1 MEHKLVTIIGGG
13 MGPSK
18 LSRVKADLSTFDAVV
33 CDKSYE
39 IDIAH
44 PNIVAASFLEAKKYI
59 LEAEKSANIAYIVSG
74 SPFFYS
80 GATSVM
86 GQLKETGADFSVIT
100 GESSKE
106 YAVRSLCIA
115 ENEVTS
121 LSWHGREDVDID
133 RFLRSRYTFL
143 LCDEKTPQRLFEA
156 ISYLPSGSIKIICLS
171 RLGYDDERIFE
182 VLPTDLPD
190 YSWRELSPFVF
201 LVEKIYADRAAQ
213 TADDELEYE
222 RGMYTKPDKRSLILR
237 SLELK
242 AGISMWDIG
251 AGSGSVSIDAFK
263 GWRVKTV
270 LFEKNET
277 RCEIIERNLT
287 AHNVLFT
294 KLCCG
299 EALDFLDSQTG
310 IPDRIFVGGGGAEIA
325 KNLHALT
332 DKLGSGGI
340 LVAVYVSLEHLGAA
354 INSLSS
360 ANISYEVKSISLSGY
375 KEPLKIGE
383 PEREM
388 FLIKVKK

>member
-1 MEHKLVTIIGGG
+1 MP
-13 MGPSK
+13 GP
-18 LSRVKADLSTFDAVV
+18 
-33 CDKSYE
+33 Y
-39 IDIAH
+39 
-44 PNIVAASFLEAKKYI
+44 
-59 LEAEKSANIAYIVSG
+59 
-74 SPFFYS
+74 
-80 GATSVM
+80 GA
-86 GQLKETGADFSVIT
+86 ADF
-100 GESSKE
+100 
-106 YAVRSLCIA
+106 
-115 ENEVTS
+115 
-121 LSWHGREDVDID
+121 LSHC
-133 RFLRSRYTFL
+133 L
-143 LCDEKTPQRLFEA
+143 Q
-156 ISYLPSGSIKIICLS
+156 LP
-171 RLGYDDERIFE
+171 
-182 VLPTDLPD
+182 
-190 YSWRELSPFVF
+190 
-201 LVEKIYADRAAQ
+201 AQ

>member
-1 MEHKLVTIIGGG
+1 M
-13 MGPSK
+13 
-18 LSRVKADLSTFDAVV
+18 
-33 CDKSYE
+33 
-39 IDIAH
+39 DI
-44 PNIVAASFLEAKKYI
+44 N
-59 LEAEKSANIAYIVSG
+59 
-74 SPFFYS
+74 
-80 GATSVM
+80 
-86 GQLKETGADFSVIT
+86 
-100 GESSKE
+100 
-106 YAVRSLCIA
+106 
-115 ENEVTS
+115 
-121 LSWHGREDVDID
+121 

-182 VLPTDLPD
+182 VLPTDLRS
-190 YSWRELSPFVF
+190 YCWQELSPFVF
-201 LVEKIYADRAAQ
+201 LIEKLYIDRAAQ

-299 EALDFLDSQTG
+299 DVMESAKNIEQT
-310 IPDRIFVGGGGAEIA
+310 PDRIFVGGGGAEIA
-325 KNLHALT
+325 KNLHTLT
-332 DKLGSGGI
+332 CKLGSGGI

-360 ANISYEVKSISLSGY
+360 ANIAYEVKSISLSGY